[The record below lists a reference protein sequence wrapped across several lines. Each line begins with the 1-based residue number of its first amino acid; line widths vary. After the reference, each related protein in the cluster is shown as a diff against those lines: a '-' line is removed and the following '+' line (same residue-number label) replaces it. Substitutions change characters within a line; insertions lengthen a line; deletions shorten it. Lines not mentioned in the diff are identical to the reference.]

1 VSARPAGVRLLGA
14 STCLLA
20 FTALGCGDASAEKQT
35 RVPAA
40 EHATH
45 APRAVHMIKVAAQA
59 LTHSIDVSG
68 TLAADQQVTVGIKV
82 PGRLGSIAIDL
93 GSVVKRGQQI
103 AEIEPTDYRLRVES
117 AASALLQARALLGL
131 SPEGEGVEVDVDATS
146 LVREAKATFEEARA
160 NLERAQQLIAQ
171 RLIAQAEFD
180 TAKAAFVRAQ
190 TGVAKAQDEIRN
202 RQALLRQRAYELR
215 AARQQLTDTVVR
227 APIDGVVQERRALAG
242 EFLAAGAPV
251 CTIVSVDPLRL
262 RAEVPERDAPLVR
275 AGQSVRVHVDG
286 APAEQIG
293 RVVRLAPALSEQ
305 NRALMVEAELA
316 NPGTLR
322 PGSFARAE
330 IVVDD
335 SDEANVVPTS
345 AIVTFAGI
353 EKVIQV
359 EDGKAVEK
367 EIEVGRRDVQW
378 TEVVSGVAVGAEVV
392 VDPGNLQQGQP
403 VTIAGSR

>member
-1 VSARPAGVRLLGA
+1 
-14 STCLLA
+14 LLA
-20 FTALGCGDASAEKQT
+20 TAALACGDAAAEKQAQ
-35 RVPAA
+35 AA
-40 EHATH
+40 VAHAAH
-45 APRAVHMIKVAAQA
+45 APRAVHLTKVASQA
-59 LTHSIDVSG
+59 LTKSIDVSG
-68 TLAADQQVTVGIKV
+68 TLAADQQITVGVKV

-93 GSVVKRGQQI
+93 GSAVTRGQQL

-131 SPEGEGVEVDVDATS
+131 PPDGDDMDVDVDATS
-146 LVREAKATFEEARA
+146 LVQEARATFEEARA
-160 NLERAQQLIAQ
+160 NLERAQSLIAQ

-180 TAKAAFVRAQ
+180 TAKAAFLRAQ

-251 CTIVSVDPLRL
+251 CTIVRVDPLRL
-262 RAEVPERDAPLVR
+262 RVEVPERDAPLVR
-275 AGQSVRVHVDG
+275 VGQSVRVHVDG
-286 APAEQIG
+286 VPAEQAG

-330 IVVDD
+330 IVVDT
-335 SDEANVVPTS
+335 SDQATVVPTS
-345 AIVTFAGI
+345 AIVNFAGI
-353 EKVIQV
+353 DKVIQV
-359 EDGKAVEK
+359 EDGKAVETQV
-367 EIEVGRRDVQW
+367 EVGRHDAQW
-378 TEVVSGVAVGAEVV
+378 TEVVSGVAVGAEIVL
-392 VDPGNLQQGQP
+392 DPGNLQQGQA
-403 VTIAGSR
+403 VAIAGR